1 MPFFLTYN
9 WFFSNIDHQDKNKM
23 KLVFR
28 IIAAI
33 VFIVFF
39 GFALKNT
46 QEVVLTFFLG
56 YEIRGPL
63 VILLL
68 GFFAAGAVL
77 GVLAM
82 MPMMFRHRR
91 DLAKHRKLLTT
102 LEKEQ
107 AAQALARAQA
117 PRPDGI
123 SL

>member
-1 MPFFLTYN
+1 
-9 WFFSNIDHQDKNKM
+9 M
-23 KLVFR
+23 KLLFR
-28 IIAAI
+28 VVAAI

-46 QEVVLTFFLG
+46 QEVVLSFFLG

-82 MPMMFRHRR
+82 MPMLFRHRR
-91 DLAKHRKLLTT
+91 DLSKHRKMLTM
-102 LEKEQ
+102 LEQEQ
-107 AAQALARAQA
+107 AAQAAARAQA
-117 PRPDGI
+117 PRPDGTGSHGI
-123 SL
+123 